1 MVNTFHSRLTRTT
14 PRWIVMPVLGA
25 AAGAALFSLAVSAGT
40 LPAAFVS
47 AASPASGCSQ
57 AAGLPCPGTQP
68 TVKGTLIQA
77 PKLAP
82 LGAFTK
88 NLPARQAVS
97 PMTPAQQAHKAAIEA
112 RLGLI
117 FPVSSAVAP
126 APNPGH

>member
-1 MVNTFHSRLTRTT
+1 MVNTFRSRLTRTT

-47 AASPASGCSQ
+47 ATSPASGCSQ
-57 AAGLPCPGTQP
+57 AAGLPCSGTQP

-77 PKLAP
+77 PKFAP
-82 LGAFTK
+82 LGAYMK
-88 NLPARQAVS
+88 NLPVRQAIS
-97 PMTPAQQAHKAAIEA
+97 PMTPAEQAHKAAIEA
-112 RLGLI
+112 RLALV
-117 FPVSSAVAP
+117 FPVSPAVAP

>member
-1 MVNTFHSRLTRTT
+1 MVNTFYSRLTRTT

-40 LPAAFVS
+40 LPSVFVS
-47 AASPASGCSQ
+47 AASPAAGCSH
-57 AAGLPCPGTQP
+57 AAGLPCSGTQP
-68 TVKGTLIQA
+68 TVKGTVIQA

-88 NLPARQAVS
+88 NLPVRQAIS
-97 PMTPAQQAHKAAIEA
+97 PMTPAQQAHNAAIAA
-112 RLGLI
+112 RLALV